1 MGPRIVVCLLTLGLI
16 CVGCGEKT
24 VSDADVSKEAVK
36 GNDPNAKED
45 FSKMNKGNII
55 QRGESPIPK

>member
-1 MGPRIVVCLLTLGLI
+1 MGSRIVLCLLALGLL
-16 CVGCGEKT
+16 CAGCGEKT

-45 FSKMNKGNII
+45 FSDMNKGNII
-55 QRGESPIPK
+55 KRGESPIPK